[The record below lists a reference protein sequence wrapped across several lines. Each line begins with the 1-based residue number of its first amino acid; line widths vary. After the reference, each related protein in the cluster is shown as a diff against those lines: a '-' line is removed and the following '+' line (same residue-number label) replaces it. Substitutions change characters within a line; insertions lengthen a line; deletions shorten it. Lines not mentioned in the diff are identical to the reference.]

1 VQRAVSAAAAV
12 VVAISPIA
20 IVCCSGGAGGDAGGD
35 ARAAEASGGDALAAE
50 ASGDARV
57 DDSSVSGD
65 GAPTYAPTFSAIY
78 DEILAQSCALAFCH
92 AGADFLTITGKDQAY
107 GALVNAPAKGPQCA
121 SSGLKLVDPGHPETS
136 LLYLKVTSPPC
147 GSKMPLLYGD
157 ASGSLDPMQIDQIR
171 TWIEAG
177 APNI

>member
-1 VQRAVSAAAAV
+1 VQRAIGAAAAV
-12 VVAISPIA
+12 VAAISPIA
-20 IVCCSGGAGGDAGGD
+20 IVCCSGGAGGDAGVDAAGD
-35 ARAAEASGGDALAAE
+35 ARAAEASGGDA
-50 ASGDARV
+50 RV
-57 DDSSVSGD
+57 DDSSVGGD

-92 AGADFLTITGKDQAY
+92 AGADFLTITSKDQAY
-107 GALVNAPAKGPQCA
+107 GVLVNAQAKGPQCA

-147 GSKMPLLYGD
+147 GSKMPLLYGG
-157 ASGSLDPMQIDQIR
+157 ASGSLDPLQIDQIK

>member
-1 VQRAVSAAAAV
+1 MQRAIGAAAAV
-12 VVAISPIA
+12 VAAISPIA

-35 ARAAEASGGDALAAE
+35 AAADARAAEASGGDARA
-50 ASGDARV
+50 
-57 DDSSVSGD
+57 DDFSVGGD

-107 GALVNAPAKGPQCA
+107 GALVNAQAKGPKCA

-157 ASGSLDPMQIDQIR
+157 ASGSLDPMQIDQIK

-177 APNI
+177 APYD

>member
-1 VQRAVSAAAAV
+1 VRRAIGAAAAV
-12 VVAISPIA
+12 VAAISPIA
-20 IVCCSGGAGGDAGGD
+20 IVCCSGGAGGDAGVDAAGD
-35 ARAAEASGGDALAAE
+35 ARAAEASGGDA
-50 ASGDARV
+50 RV
-57 DDSSVSGD
+57 DDSSAGGD

-92 AGADFLTITGKDQAY
+92 AGADFLTITSKDQAY
-107 GALVNAPAKGPQCA
+107 GVLVNAQAKGPQCA

-157 ASGSLDPMQIDQIR
+157 ASGSLDPMQIDQIK

-177 APNI
+177 APHI

>member
-1 VQRAVSAAAAV
+1 VQRAVGAAAAV
-12 VVAISPIA
+12 VAAISPIA
-20 IVCCSGGAGGDAGGD
+20 IVCCSGGAGGDAGVDAAGD
-35 ARAAEASGGDALAAE
+35 ARAAE

-57 DDSSVSGD
+57 DYFSVGGD

-107 GALVNAPAKGPQCA
+107 GVLVNAQAKGPQCA

-157 ASGSLDPMQIDQIR
+157 ASGSLDPMQIDQIK